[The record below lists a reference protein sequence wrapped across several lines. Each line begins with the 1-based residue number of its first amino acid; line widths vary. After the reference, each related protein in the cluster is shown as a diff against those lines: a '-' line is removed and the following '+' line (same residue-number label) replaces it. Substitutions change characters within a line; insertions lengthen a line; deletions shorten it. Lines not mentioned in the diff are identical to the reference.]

1 MFYHFNESSIMNTVK
16 ILIESHG
23 QLGKFNRSV
32 VSIHALREEIYY
44 SIIRDCKSLGG
55 NVIYHNLGG
64 MITVHKTGNL
74 DSTIHVEIDRK
85 DAPTFMRLIK
95 ENRSEIVSLKY
106 I

>member
-1 MFYHFNESSIMNTVK
+1 MNTVK

-23 QLGKFNRSV
+23 QLRKFDRTA
-32 VSIHALREEIYY
+32 VSIHALQEKIYY

-55 NVIYHNLGG
+55 NVIYHYLGG
-64 MITVHKTGNL
+64 MITVHTNGVL

-95 ENRSEIVSLKY
+95 ENHSEIVSLKY

>member
-1 MFYHFNESSIMNTVK
+1 MSTVK

-23 QLGKFNRSV
+23 RLGEYNRSAV
-32 VSIHALREEIYY
+32 NISALQEGIYY

-55 NVIYHNLGG
+55 NVIYQYLGG
-64 MITVHKTGNL
+64 MITIYETGNL

-95 ENRSEIVSLKY
+95 ENRSDIVSLKY

>member
-1 MFYHFNESSIMNTVK
+1 MSTVK

-23 QLGKFNRSV
+23 HIKEFNRTDI
-32 VSIHALREEIYY
+32 SIHAIQEAIYY

-55 NVIYHNLGG
+55 NVIYHYLGG
-64 MITVHKTGNL
+64 MITVYETGNL
-74 DSTIHVEIDRK
+74 DSTIHVEINRN

-95 ENRSEIVSLKY
+95 ENHSEIVSIKY